1 MKTLSLKTRPTHIQ
15 DIVSGHRDCEIRE
28 IRPQTSQKYIEYFD
42 KSDTSKVYKTYDDV
56 PDEVEIDARPLKYD
70 ALRLIADDGN
80 ILVRIKDIK
89 IYIVVEEDKDGNT
102 FALTYHY
109 KGKEYVT
116 THIHYYLGEII
127 ESNV

>member
-28 IRPQTSQKYIEYFD
+28 IRPQNSHKYIEYFD
-42 KSDTSKVYKTYDDV
+42 KSDPSKVYKTYEDV
-56 PDEVEIDARPLKYD
+56 PDDVEIDVRPLKYD

-80 ILVRIKDIK
+80 ILVRIKNIE

-109 KGKEYVT
+109 KGKEYVI

>member
-102 FALTYHY
+102 FVL
-109 KGKEYVT
+109 
-116 THIHYYLGEII
+116 L
-127 ESNV
+127 